1 MVWQLNGYNSALSR
15 RCSGF
20 DSPSDRHLIMN
31 IVTLIIL
38 ILCYSLVLG
47 IIFAQ
52 VLLTAPVVFK
62 VLDDQNASNFLRK
75 IFPRYYLLLFLIT
88 LIALLISYLF
98 FSTIDIYIALVAVSF
113 SFLGYI
119 IIPLTNIAKDRGWDS
134 LFKGLH
140 SLSVFNTVIIFIAS
154 IVQIVRVIYL

>member
-1 MVWQLNGYNSALSR
+1 
-15 RCSGF
+15 
-20 DSPSDRHLIMN
+20 MN
-31 IVTLIIL
+31 TLIISLL

-62 VLDDQNASNFLRK
+62 VLDDENASKFLRK

-88 LIALLISYLF
+88 LLALLIYYLF
-98 FSTIDIYIALVAVSF
+98 FKTFDIYAAIIAVFF

-119 IIPLTNIAKDRGWDS
+119 IIPLTNIARDRGWDN
-134 LFKGLH
+134 LFKWLH
-140 SLSVFNTVIIFIAS
+140 NLSVFNTLVIMVIAIMQIF
-154 IVQIVRVIYL
+154 RVTTL

>member
-1 MVWQLNGYNSALSR
+1 
-15 RCSGF
+15 
-20 DSPSDRHLIMN
+20 MN
-31 IVTLIIL
+31 IVVLSLL

-75 IFPRYYLLLFLIT
+75 IFPRYYFLLFLIS

-98 FSTIDIYIALVAVSF
+98 FEILFVYFALTSAALSF
-113 SFLGYI
+113 IGFS
-119 IIPLTNIAKDRGWDS
+119 IIPFTNFAKDRGWEN
-134 LFKGLH
+134 LFKWLH
-140 SLSVFNTVIIFIAS
+140 NLSVLNTIGILIVAIA
-154 IVQIVRVIYL
+154 QIVRAINL

>member
-1 MVWQLNGYNSALSR
+1 
-15 RCSGF
+15 
-20 DSPSDRHLIMN
+20 MN
-31 IVTLIIL
+31 TLIISLL

-62 VLDDQNASNFLRK
+62 VLDNENASKFLRK

-88 LIALLISYLF
+88 LLALLISYLF
-98 FSTIDIYIALVAVSF
+98 FKTFDIYAAIIAVFF

-119 IIPLTNIAKDRGWDS
+119 IIPLTNIARDRGWDN
-134 LFKGLH
+134 LFKWLH
-140 SLSVFNTVIIFIAS
+140 NLSVFNTLVIMVVAIMQIFG
-154 IVQIVRVIYL
+154 VTTL